1 MTFYNSIILIIII
14 LSLIGV
20 AIGRYPKFR
29 MNRATIALV
38 GASALIIIGGISL
51 EDAIASIDVNTII
64 LLFSMMV
71 LNINLRLCGFFNI
84 ITAKVLSIAKTPRQ
98 LLGLLIFSS
107 GILSGLFL
115 NDTIVLMFTPLLI
128 EMLLY
133 LRRNPV
139 PYLVALATS
148 ANVGS
153 AATIVGNPQNMIIG
167 IDSKISFVEFVTNLS
182 PVAIIGLC
190 AIWLIIIIVY
200 KNEFGKEKLNV
211 ERIPEYRVYKP
222 LLIKSSVVLVIVLIG
237 FNLGFHIALT
247 ALGGASLLLI
257 TRRIKPERVF
267 TELDWGLLIFF
278 TGLFI
283 ITDTLNSIFISNYY
297 HLSES
302 VVTGNEIADLSVIA
316 VVISNLI
323 SNVPAV
329 LILSPNI
336 GLMTDPKTLWLT
348 LAMASTFAGN
358 LTLLGSVANLIVAE
372 TAKRRG
378 VILKFNEYLKAGIPI
393 TIITL
398 LIGILWMI
406 FISS

>member
-1 MTFYNSIILIIII
+1 
-14 LSLIGV
+14 
-20 AIGRYPKFR
+20 
-29 MNRATIALV
+29 
-38 GASALIIIGGISL
+38 
-51 EDAIASIDVNTII
+51 
-64 LLFSMMV
+64 
-71 LNINLRLCGFFNI
+71 
-84 ITAKVLSIAKTPRQ
+84 
-98 LLGLLIFSS
+98 
-107 GILSGLFL
+107 
-115 NDTIVLMFTPLLI
+115 
-128 EMLLY
+128 
-133 LRRNPV
+133 
-139 PYLVALATS
+139 
-148 ANVGS
+148 
-153 AATIVGNPQNMIIG
+153 
-167 IDSKISFVEFVTNLS
+167 
-182 PVAIIGLC
+182 
-190 AIWLIIIIVY
+190 
-200 KNEFGKEKLNV
+200 
-211 ERIPEYRVYKP
+211 
-222 LLIKSSVVLVIVLIG
+222 
-237 FNLGFHIALT
+237 
-247 ALGGASLLLI
+247 LI

-316 VVISNLI
+316 VVLSNLI